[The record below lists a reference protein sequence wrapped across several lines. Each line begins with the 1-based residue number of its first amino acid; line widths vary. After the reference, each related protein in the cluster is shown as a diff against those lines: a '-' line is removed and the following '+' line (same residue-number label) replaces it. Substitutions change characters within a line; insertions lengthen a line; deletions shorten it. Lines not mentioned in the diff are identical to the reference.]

1 MKAQKLN
8 WKQARWTL
16 YLSGFDFTL
25 KYVAGKS
32 MEQVDSLG
40 RRVGYIE
47 GVEKEAMKK
56 IIEKIKKSEVKDDK
70 IVKVVEEMKKAG
82 VKILRNDEW
91 QIEDK
96 LVLKEEKVYVL
107 KNKSLRLEIIW
118 LHYNTLIVG
127 YGR

>member
-1 MKAQKLN
+1 M
-8 WKQARWTL
+8 
-16 YLSGFDFTL
+16 

-70 IVKVVEEMKKAG
+70 IVKVVEKMKKAG

-127 YGR
+127 YRR

>member
-1 MKAQKLN
+1 
-8 WKQARWTL
+8 
-16 YLSGFDFTL
+16 
-25 KYVAGKS
+25 
-32 MEQVDSLG
+32 
-40 RRVGYIE
+40 
-47 GVEKEAMKK
+47 MKK

-118 LHYNTLIVG
+118 LHYNTLIVE